1 MPRCLA
7 QAVADPEMPFFF
19 EGTYLAQPMRRVDR
33 GDGAQLVP
41 LSEVRRIELDAD
53 VLTGNSR
60 SFRDDLS
67 GRDGFADLP
76 ELL

>member
-1 MPRCLA
+1 MGGRIDDTGA
-7 QAVADPEMPFFF
+7 SRVSADE
-19 EGTYLAQPMRRVDR
+19 TRRR

-60 SFRDDLS
+60 SLRDDLS